1 MDVAALLKDD
11 TEDDAFS
18 EVKVCNIK
26 LTTRKVLVLPIE
38 YLCIMK
44 ITYDSTFI
52 ISDDVEFLKQYKH
65 RFIE

>member
-38 YLCIMK
+38 KTLPMYNENYL
-44 ITYDSTFI
+44 
-52 ISDDVEFLKQYKH
+52 
-65 RFIE
+65 

>member
-26 LTTRKVLVLPIE
+26 INHQKSHSTT
-38 YLCIMK
+38 
-44 ITYDSTFI
+44 
-52 ISDDVEFLKQYKH
+52 
-65 RFIE
+65 